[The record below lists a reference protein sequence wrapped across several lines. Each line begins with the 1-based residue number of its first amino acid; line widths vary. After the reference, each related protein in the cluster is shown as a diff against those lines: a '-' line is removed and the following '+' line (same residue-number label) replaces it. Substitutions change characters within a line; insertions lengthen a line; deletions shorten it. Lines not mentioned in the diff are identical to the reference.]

1 MLSKL
6 HATSHNKTAY
16 LNEFSSLI
24 RCAFSGNCT
33 VTPLENTGTLGL
45 CYALQNGSESLFV
58 KTHLPGDELRRM
70 LIKEAVL
77 LQKLYGDDVVREVI
91 SVDTEKGIHTLL
103 VMQNLRPLSSAPS
116 PQQVDKL
123 IEEYSHV
130 FASFSD
136 AEWQLLS
143 PSMPD
148 FSQVLESANNALE
161 FLSKENQLDDTV
173 LHHCAHLLKT
183 LQNIDD
189 ERVLCHGD
197 FSNKNIMQK
206 NGSLYVIDW
215 EDAFFGVPDYDF
227 YYWLTFFD
235 QRVLYNKDAF
245 AKFSHRNPIGVAMMI
260 AIVLVKSQMAFES
273 GAYKNHSLSA
283 NDRLSEIL
291 ALEAL

>member
-6 HATSHNKTAY
+6 HTNTCDKTAY

-24 RCAFSGNCT
+24 RCAFSGECT

-58 KTHLPGDELRRM
+58 KTHLPGDEPRRM

-91 SVDTEKGIHTLL
+91 SIDTEKGIHTLL
-103 VMQNLRPLSSAPS
+103 VMQNLRPLSGVPS
-116 PQQVDKL
+116 PQQIDKL
-123 IEEYSHV
+123 IDEYSHA

-148 FSQVLESANNALE
+148 FSQVLKSANDALD
-161 FLSKENQLDDTV
+161 FLSENNQLDADV
-173 LHHCAHLLKT
+173 AHSCARLLDT
-183 LQNIDD
+183 LQYTDD
-189 ERVLCHGD
+189 ARVLCHGD

-235 QRVLYNKDAF
+235 QRVLYNRNAF
-245 AKFSHRNPIGVAMMI
+245 ADLPCHNKLGVAMMI

-273 GAYKNHSLSA
+273 GEYKNHSLST